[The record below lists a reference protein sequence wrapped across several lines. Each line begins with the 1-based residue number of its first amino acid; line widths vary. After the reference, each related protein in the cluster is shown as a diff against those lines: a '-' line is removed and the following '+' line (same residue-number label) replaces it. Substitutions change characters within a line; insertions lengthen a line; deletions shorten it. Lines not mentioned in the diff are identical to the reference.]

1 MIQSLFRM
9 KMPHWSEMRRR
20 ICLSL
25 TNQHRT
31 SWKWRGRSIWTT
43 VGDCRGSVRR
53 CLFPAWGQVQKHK
66 HSLSLPSYSRS
77 GDGYTMCHTV
87 PASSK
92 LPENVRPRYLEEEGL
107 YVGERPPVC
116 LTNQNILENRILK
129 QVEVIQE
136 TVWTKFHIQTSMK
149 MIL

>member
-20 ICLSL
+20 ICSSL

-31 SWKWRGRSIWTT
+31 SWKWGGRSIWTT
-43 VGDCRGSVRR
+43 VGDSRGSERH

-66 HSLSLPSYSRS
+66 RSLSLPSQSS
-77 GDGYTMCHTV
+77 SSDGFTMCHTV

-92 LPENVRPRYLEEEGL
+92 LPENVHPRYLEEEGL

-129 QVEVIQE
+129 QIEVIQE
-136 TVWTKFHIQTSMK
+136 TFSTKLYILTSIK
-149 MIL
+149 MTL